1 MKEDIA
7 IRIAAW
13 FDEELTGA
21 EKAEIEAL
29 LESDE
34 EAQAYLKEL
43 KRTRSALQ
51 GAHVS
56 PVEDSAAWGA
66 LQDRLEKP
74 STSNTG
80 NLLQFPRMAAAAA
93 AIVALGMGLWWPLRQ
108 TGHTAPETGLE
119 SSVYMVETEIENATP
134 IVYIDET
141 SGWTVVWVLEDEIPE
156 EQG

>member
-1 MKEDIA
+1 MREDIA

-13 FDEELTGA
+13 FDGERTGA
-21 EKAEIEAL
+21 EKTEIEAL

-34 EAQAYLKEL
+34 EARAYLAEL

-66 LQDRLEKP
+66 LQDRIEKP
-74 STSNTG
+74 SAG
-80 NLLQFPRMAAAAA
+80 HAGRLLQFPRMAAAAA

-108 TGHTAPETGLE
+108 MGNTAHETGLE

-134 IVYIDET
+134 IVWIDEP
-141 SGWTVVWVLEDEIPE
+141 SGWTVVWVLEDEVPE

>member
-13 FDEELTGA
+13 FDGELTGA
-21 EKAEIEAL
+21 DKAEIEAL

-34 EAQAYLKEL
+34 EARAYLGEL

-66 LQDRLEKP
+66 LQDRLENP
-74 STSNTG
+74 AAG
-80 NLLQFPRMAAAAA
+80 NIGKLLQFPRMAAAAA
-93 AIVALGMGLWWPLRQ
+93 AIVALGMALWWPLRQ
-108 TGHTAPETGLE
+108 MGHTSNETGLE

-134 IVYIDET
+134 IVYIDEP
-141 SGWTVVWVLEDEIPE
+141 SGWTVVWVLEDEIVE